1 MSKRQPQKK
10 RETSELEDL
19 RARLNAAEDT
29 LDAIRSGAV
38 DALVVAGDEG
48 DRVLTL
54 SGTGNAYRV
63 FVEAMEEGAATV
75 AEDGTILYSNHCFAR
90 LLGGTPAEV
99 VGQAILNFVAA
110 EDRQSFEGLFRES
123 LRDGSAKGELCLQP
137 YDSDEIPVL
146 LALRSLEQFGARALC
161 MAVTDLTEQK
171 RNEKLL
177 AEGRL
182 ARMIV
187 EQATEIIAVCDRQGR
202 IVQASHALHELCG
215 TNVMYEPF
223 DSILRL
229 RFEDSMDADQAEK
242 FSINEVLEG
251 QTFHGVEVSVG
262 RGNQTFPFLLSAR
275 PIREKEE
282 ATGCVVTM
290 FDIGERKRVEESLRH
305 SERLAATGRLAAS
318 IAHEINNP
326 LEGITNLLYLIE
338 TVPGLDAK
346 ARKYAETAQQELA
359 RVAHITKQTL
369 TFYRES
375 TEPQPLNVKQ
385 MIEDIGTLYATK
397 LQQKKIVL
405 HQELDEG
412 VGIRGYR
419 NEIMQ
424 VISNL
429 LLNALD
435 AVPQKSEIWL
445 RCYPSREWS
454 NSRKPGVRIVIA
466 DRGPGISAETRAQVF
481 EPFFTTKGERGTGLG
496 LWVSRGI
503 VNRHQGFIRLRSST
517 DPRHSGSVFSIFLPA
532 APDHASHNNARQSQL
547 FSY

>member
-1 MSKRQPQKK
+1 MAKRPLQRI
-10 RETSELEDL
+10 RETSDIDDL

-29 LDAIRSGAV
+29 LDAIRRGAI
-38 DALVVAGDEG
+38 DALVVSGDEG

-63 FVEAMEEGAATV
+63 FVEAMEEGAATI

-90 LLGGTPAEV
+90 LVGDSPEGV
-99 VGQAILNFVAA
+99 VGRSILKFVTEEDQAT
-110 EDRQSFEGLFRES
+110 FEGLFRES
-123 LRDGSAKGELCLQP
+123 LKEGSAKAELCLRRE
-137 YDSDEIPVL
+137 SGDEIPVL
-146 LALRSLEQFGARALC
+146 VSLKSLEKFGARALC
-161 MAVTDLTEQK
+161 MVVTDLTEQK

-177 AEGRL
+177 AAGKL
-182 ARMIV
+182 ARHIV
-187 EQATEIIAVCDRQGR
+187 EQATEIIVVCDREGR
-202 IVQASHALHELCG
+202 IIQASHALHEVCEG
-215 TNVMYEPF
+215 NVLFQPF
-223 DSILRL
+223 DEVLRL
-229 RFEDSMDADQAEK
+229 EIADLHDGHGRRP
-242 FSINEVLEG
+242 FSVDEVLQG
-251 QTFHGVEVSVG
+251 KTFRGAEVCLY
-262 RGNQTFPFLLSAR
+262 RENEEYPYLLNAR
-275 PIREKEE
+275 PIRDTDE
-282 ATGCVVTM
+282 ASGCVVTM

-338 TVPGLDAK
+338 TVPGLNAN
-346 ARKYAETAQQELA
+346 ARQYAETAQKELA

-375 TEPQPLNVKQ
+375 SQPQPMNVKE
-385 MIEDIGTLYATK
+385 MIEDLATLYASK
-397 LQQKKIVL
+397 LQHKRIVL
-405 HQELDEG
+405 RQQLEE
-412 VGIRGYR
+412 VEVRGYR

-429 LLNALD
+429 LLNAVD
-435 AVPQKSEIWL
+435 AVPPQSEIWI
-445 RCYPSREWS
+445 RCYASHEWS

-466 DRGPGISAETRAQVF
+466 DRGPGIPEKAREQLF

-503 VNRHQGFIRLRSST
+503 VNRHNGFIHLRSST

-532 APDHASHNNARQSQL
+532 SP
-547 FSY
+547 